1 MNDLTLSAAIFYT
14 VCLIAG
20 FCIAG
25 AIGHVIER
33 WYERRGR

>member
-14 VCLIAG
+14 ACLFAG

-25 AIGHVIER
+25 AIGRVIE
-33 WYERRGR
+33 WFVGRGK